1 MGIGYCL
8 GFVLPPNF
16 RAPLASIGFRDI
28 WQRWH
33 EEVSKPFEDSE
44 QARQVKEALEQVGVV
59 FPARDEPAE
68 IV

>member
-1 MGIGYCL
+1 VREL
-8 GFVLPPNF
+8 QEV
-16 RAPLASIGFRDI
+16 S
-28 WQRWH
+28 H

-44 QARQVKEALEQVGVV
+44 QACQVKEALEQVGVV

>member
-1 MGIGYCL
+1 MDITIDTQVMMIGSDKSD
-8 GFVLPPNF
+8 VK
-16 RAPLASIGFRDI
+16 S
-28 WQRWH
+28 Q